1 MKAPHGLKFTK
12 EHEWVRMEGDV
23 ARVGI
28 THHAQDQLGDVA
40 FVELPKV
47 GQSFKQ
53 GDVFGVVESTK
64 TTSDLFM
71 PLSGTILEVHSALPQ
86 KAEKVNEDC
95 YGEGWMIT
103 VQPSDPAELDGLL
116 SASDYDDLL
125 SALS

>member
-1 MKAPHGLKFTK
+1 MKALPGLKYTR

-47 GQSFKQ
+47 GQSYKQ

-71 PLSGTILEVHSALPQ
+71 PLSGTVLSVHSDLPT
-86 KAEKVNEDC
+86 KAEQVNEDC
-95 YGEGWMIT
+95 YGQGWMIT
-103 VQPSDPAELDGLL
+103 LQPSDLSELDGLL
-116 SASDYDDLL
+116 SADDYD
-125 SALS
+125 SFVESMS